1 MAKVVVLERG
11 GTGLGGSG
19 LKFLGLDP
27 GETLR
32 IKEGSE
38 EVGDAGANTED
49 RVGDRSAEVDDS
61 IDKAYYLTDTRVV
74 ALRRVSSAR
83 ECPAPSTWSRGEDE
97 GVVIT

>member
-38 EVGDAGANTED
+38 EVGDTGVNTD
-49 RVGDRSAEVDDS
+49 NRVGGLECGGLDLQGALSDRHEGSGH
-61 IDKAYYLTDTRVV
+61 RV
-74 ALRRVSSAR
+74 
-83 ECPAPSTWSRGEDE
+83 E
-97 GVVIT
+97 